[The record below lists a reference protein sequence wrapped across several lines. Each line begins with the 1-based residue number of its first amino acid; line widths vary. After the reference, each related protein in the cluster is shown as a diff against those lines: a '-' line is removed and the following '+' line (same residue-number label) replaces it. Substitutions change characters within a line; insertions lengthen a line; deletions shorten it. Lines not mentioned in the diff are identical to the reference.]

1 MSNTTTPLPFPV
13 GTLTNFG
20 TLTHYD
26 EGGFAHF
33 VNAKG
38 QTAWVGYNAFNLIQ
52 VRA

>member
-1 MSNTTTPLPFPV
+1 MSNTTPLLPFPV

-33 VNAKG
+33 VNVKG